1 MNSQEFRTA
10 ARTTFALAMDAY
22 YAVSNDNDATM
33 DALIAADV
41 AKTAADAQWIADQH
55 TANTMAQAEL
65 DAATAKGC
73 EEVVEVVSAEVA
85 TPTAAQTAEESIIQ
99 WKAEKIAEKFYA
111 KWRAGEATDADV
123 AEYHN
128 RFNTAKGCEEVVEV
142 VSAEVATPTAAEVK
156 AAAESIAYTLTDAGH
171 LVPTFGIAWGADG
184 QVLTNT
190 ETAEAIAKGDGWFDR
205 QGRWVNKA
213 GWEKQHSAKLSA
225 WLTAKLA
232 E

>member
-1 MNSQEFRTA
+1 
-10 ARTTFALAMDAY
+10 
-22 YAVSNDNDATM
+22 M

-73 EEVVEVVSAEVA
+73 EEVVEVVSAEA
-85 TPTAAQTAEESIIQ
+85 TMNNVQFGWDDMTTFEASIAKHYADKATAAVETYGEFIATMSTAE
-99 WKAEKIAEKFYA
+99 
-111 KWRAGEATDADV
+111 
-123 AEYHN
+123 
-128 RFNTAKGCEEVVEV
+128 EV
-142 VSAEVATPTAAEVK
+142 VSAEVVTPTAAETTV
-156 AAAESIAYTLTDAGH
+156 YTLNDAGY
-171 LVPTFGIAWGADG
+171 LVPVFGIAWGADG

>member
-1 MNSQEFRTA
+1 MNSQEVRTA

-85 TPTAAQTAEESIIQ
+85 TPTT
-99 WKAEKIAEKFYA
+99 
-111 KWRAGEATDADV
+111 
-123 AEYHN
+123 
-128 RFNTAKGCEEVVEV
+128 
-142 VSAEVATPTAAEVK
+142 AEVK
-156 AAAESIAYTLTDAGH
+156 AAVESIVYTLNADGY
-171 LVPTFGIAWGADG
+171 LVANTAWGADG
-184 QVLTNT
+184 QVLSYD
-190 ETAEAIAKGDGWFDR
+190 ETVEAIAKRDGWFDR
-205 QGRWVNKA
+205 EGRWVNKA
-213 GWEKQHSAKLSA
+213 GWEKQHSAKLEA
-225 WLTAKLA
+225 RRLARLTN
-232 E
+232 

>member
-1 MNSQEFRTA
+1 MNSQEFRNA

-55 TANTMAQAEL
+55 TANTMAQSEL

-85 TPTAAQTAEESIIQ
+85 TPTA
-99 WKAEKIAEKFYA
+99 
-111 KWRAGEATDADV
+111 G
-123 AEYHN
+123 
-128 RFNTAKGCEEVVEV
+128 
-142 VSAEVATPTAAEVK
+142 EVK
-156 AAAESIAYTLTDAGH
+156 ATAETIAYTLTDAGH

-213 GWEKQHSAKLSA
+213 GWEKQ
-225 WLTAKLA
+225 LTAKLEA
-232 E
+232 RRLARLAN

>member
-1 MNSQEFRTA
+1 MVRRDYTKATDTMNSQEFRTA

-33 DALIAADV
+33 DALIAADA

-73 EEVVEVVSAEVA
+73 EEVVEVVSAEV
-85 TPTAAQTAEESIIQ
+85 T
-99 WKAEKIAEKFYA
+99 
-111 KWRAGEATDADV
+111 
-123 AEYHN
+123 
-128 RFNTAKGCEEVVEV
+128 
-142 VSAEVATPTAAEVK
+142 TPTAAEV
-156 AAAESIAYTLTDAGH
+156 IAYTLTDAGH

-184 QVLTNT
+184 QVLTNA

-213 GWEKQHSAKLSA
+213 GWEKQHAGLGA

>member
-1 MNSQEFRTA
+1 MNSQEFRQA

-33 DALIAADV
+33 EQLIAADV

-73 EEVVEVVSAEVA
+73 EEAVEVVAESTNEVAEVITEVAEVA
-85 TPTAAQTAEESIIQ
+85 TT
-99 WKAEKIAEKFYA
+99 
-111 KWRAGEATDADV
+111 EAT
-123 AEYHN
+123 
-128 RFNTAKGCEEVVEV
+128 T
-142 VSAEVATPTAAEVK
+142 EVA
-156 AAAESIAYTLTDAGH
+156 
-171 LVPTFGIAWGADG
+171 FGTAWGTNG
-184 QVLTNT
+184 EVLSH
-190 ETAEAIAKGDGWFDR
+190 EQTAEAINDGRGWFY

-213 GWEKQHSAKLSA
+213 GWDKEHAYLTD

-232 E
+232 AN

>member
-1 MNSQEFRTA
+1 MVRRDYTKATDTMNSQEFRTA

-33 DALIAADV
+33 EQLIAADV

-85 TPTAAQTAEESIIQ
+85 TPTAESNVQFGWDDMTTFEASIAKHYADKATAAVETYGEFIATMSTAE
-99 WKAEKIAEKFYA
+99 
-111 KWRAGEATDADV
+111 
-123 AEYHN
+123 
-128 RFNTAKGCEEVVEV
+128 
-142 VSAEVATPTAAEVK
+142 EVATPTAPEVK
-156 AAAESIAYTLTDAGH
+156 AAVESIVYTLNADGH
-171 LVPTFGIAWGADG
+171 LVANTAWGADG
-184 QVLTNT
+184 QVLSYD
-190 ETAEAIAKGDGWFDR
+190 ETVEAIAKGDGWFDR

-213 GWEKQHSAKLSA
+213 GWEKQHAGLGA

>member
-33 DALIAADV
+33 EQLIAADA

-85 TPTAAQTAEESIIQ
+85 TPITAALDTS
-99 WKAEKIAEKFYA
+99 
-111 KWRAGEATDADV
+111 EA
-123 AEYHN
+123 
-128 RFNTAKGCEEVVEV
+128 
-142 VSAEVATPTAAEVK
+142 
-156 AAAESIAYTLTDAGH
+156 
-171 LVPTFGIAWGADG
+171 FGTAWGADG
-184 QVLTNT
+184 QVLSYD
-190 ETAEAIAKGDGWFDR
+190 ETVEAIAKRDGWFDR
-205 QGRWVNKA
+205 EGRWVNKA
-213 GWEKQHSAKLSA
+213 RLMKEARA
-225 WLTAKLA
+225 MLA
-232 E
+232 N